1 MDEAAPPG
9 RGDVSWSNEQLRLL
23 RALGHEP
30 MRLATAADFATPAGA
45 ASARDQ
51 DAPQQQA
58 RPKAAPTRD
67 AGQLLA
73 AIARAAGG
81 RDLSAL
87 ALDLERLRREPAL
100 KRALWP
106 RLRALRREH

>member
-1 MDEAAPPG
+1 MN
-9 RGDVSWSNEQLRLL
+9 WSAEQLRLL

-30 MRLATAADFATPAGA
+30 MRLATPADFQPAPVGA
-45 ASARDQ
+45 AFSRDPGVPGEEKPSRQ
-51 DAPQQQA
+51 N
-58 RPKAAPTRD
+58 AAPT
-67 AGQLLA
+67 GLLLA
-73 AIARAAGG
+73 ALSRAAGG
-81 RDLSAL
+81 RDLGAL

>member
-1 MDEAAPPG
+1 M
-9 RGDVSWSNEQLRLL
+9 SWTAEQLRLL

-30 MRLATAADFATPAGA
+30 MRLATPADFVPA
-45 ASARDQ
+45 ASHLVAATVSRDPGVPGDDRSSRPNPAPANDGAR
-51 DAPQQQA
+51 
-58 RPKAAPTRD
+58 
-67 AGQLLA
+67 LLA
-73 AIARAAGG
+73 QIARAAGG
-81 RDLSAL
+81 RDLAAL

>member
-1 MDEAAPPG
+1 M
-9 RGDVSWSNEQLRLL
+9 SWSNEQLRLL

-30 MRLATAADFATPAGA
+30 MRLATAADVPE
-45 ASARDQ
+45 
-51 DAPQQQA
+51 PQS
-58 RPKAAPTRD
+58 RPKAAATRD

>member
-1 MDEAAPPG
+1 M
-9 RGDVSWSNEQLRLL
+9 SWTGEQLRLL

-30 MRLATAADFATPAGA
+30 MRLATAADFQAAPVAAASSRGAGA
-45 ASARDQ
+45 PAPPPRPK
-51 DAPQQQA
+51 DAPA
-58 RPKAAPTRD
+58 NDGA
-67 AGQLLA
+67 LLLS

-81 RDLSAL
+81 RDLAAL

>member
-1 MDEAAPPG
+1 MN
-9 RGDVSWSNEQLRLL
+9 WSAGQLRML
-23 RALGHEP
+23 RELGHEP
-30 MRLATAADFATPAGA
+30 MLLASRAPAPAPEVARDEPSRPGA
-45 ASARDQ
+45 A
-51 DAPQQQA
+51 
-58 RPKAAPTRD
+58 AAEQL
-67 AGQLLA
+67 AG

-106 RLRALRREH
+106 RLRALRRGR